1 MLLGTQPIVLAVTP
15 HDLCIPVIQVV
26 ADGDGKE
33 STRASLLCIATVGGR
48 PKRSGSYMWM

>member
-15 HDLCIPVIQVV
+15 RDRCIPVIQVV

-48 PKRSGSYMWM
+48 LKRSGSYMWM